1 MRLPSFGK
9 SYKRILWICT
19 IDNLDVFHLNLQL
32 TTSSVEWFRASKPPS
47 LMEHQDFEMVDCRRE
62 STLSNLLHQ
71 KVPHHSHV
79 LMLQVVAVVHE
90 QSFKILERFDNPY
103 RLARHYQYGIF

>member
-47 LMEHQDFEMVDCRRE
+47 LMEYQDFEMVDCWRE
-62 STLSNLLHQ
+62 STL
-71 KVPHHSHV
+71 HSSS
-79 LMLQVVAVVHE
+79 LRFEFIRLT
-90 QSFKILERFDNPY
+90 SSTGFKY
-103 RLARHYQYGIF
+103 VTVSKA